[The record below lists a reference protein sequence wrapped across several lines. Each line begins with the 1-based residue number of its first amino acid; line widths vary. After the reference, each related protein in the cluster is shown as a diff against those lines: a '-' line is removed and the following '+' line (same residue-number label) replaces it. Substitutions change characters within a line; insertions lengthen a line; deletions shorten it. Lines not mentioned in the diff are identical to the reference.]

1 MCVGFLHKIHRS
13 AQAMK
18 GQRQSH
24 ASDRREHAEAL
35 VNQTALPQAHGELPD
50 KCRCSWDGGQAVCH
64 SIWAQLDLSGDCRPS
79 WDTGTLL

>member
-1 MCVGFLHKIHRS
+1 
-13 AQAMK
+13 MK

-50 KCRCSWDGGQAVCH
+50 KCHPGPQGKLKIKSQEASRVVVVKGIFQ
-64 SIWAQLDLSGDCRPS
+64 
-79 WDTGTLL
+79 